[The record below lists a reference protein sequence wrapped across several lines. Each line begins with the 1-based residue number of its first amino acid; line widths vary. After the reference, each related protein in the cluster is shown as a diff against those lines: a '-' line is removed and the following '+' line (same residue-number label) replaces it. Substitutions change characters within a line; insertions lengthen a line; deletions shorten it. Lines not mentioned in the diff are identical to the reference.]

1 MSQARI
7 ASGGGNSVSRIGS
20 TWSRLSETRSEFRR
34 NSPTCIRIRAFT
46 LVELLVV
53 ISIIGVL
60 MSLLLPAVQAA
71 REAGRRAQCL
81 NNLKQLGLAVQ
92 QHLTQTKRFPT
103 GGWGPRWVGD
113 PTQGNTSKQPGGWVF
128 NILPYVEGDTLHDYG
143 ADGSIPKSAIVQKQ
157 VATPLGFMI
166 CPSRRGTQ
174 LYQFDPARSPWD
186 PGGNGTPVSGITQVA
201 RGDYAANVGV
211 RYENTSNPPFP
222 GPLGCEIQDLEYPH
236 SYAAST
242 SSNPGWPSATWSG
255 VIFQR
260 STLGDGAI
268 KDGTSHTYLIGEK
281 FVDSQ
286 MYESGAYDADNDT
299 LFSGAG
305 NDNYRGTYVKP
316 QTAANASNPTAD
328 DPGQPADTTQYPSMM
343 NDRTSSVIT
352 TQNYR
357 CVFGSAHTG
366 LVQFTFCDGHT
377 ASISVNIDALTHRY
391 LGERNDRKILDDSV
405 IGP

>member
-1 MSQARI
+1 MSRARI
-7 ASGGGNSVSRIGS
+7 ANLGGASVPAIN
-20 TWSRLSETRSEFRR
+20 R
-34 NSPTCIRIRAFT
+34 NRVAFT

-71 REAGRRAQCL
+71 RESGRRAQCM

-128 NILPYVEGDTLHDYG
+128 NILPYVEGDVLHDYG
-143 ADGSIPKSAIVQKQ
+143 ADGSIAKSAIVQKQ
-157 VATPLGFMI
+157 VATTLGFMN
-166 CPSRRGTQ
+166 CPSRRGGQ
-174 LYQFDPARSPWD
+174 LYQLDPSRAPWD
-186 PGGNGTPVSGITQVA
+186 PGANGTPVSGITQVA

-211 RYENTSNPPFP
+211 RYDSQAGSTSAPFQNPN
-222 GPLGCEIQDLEYPH
+222 GCEIQDAEYPH

-242 SSNPGWPSATWSG
+242 SANPGWPSATWSG

-260 STLGDGAI
+260 STLGDGSI
-268 KDGTSHTYLIGEK
+268 KDGTSRTYLIGEK

-286 MYESGAYDADNDT
+286 QYESGLYDADNDT

-316 QTAANASNPTAD
+316 VTVASAQNPTAD
-328 DPGQPADTTQYPSMM
+328 DPLMPTDTSIYPSMM
-343 NDRTSSVIT
+343 NDRSAPASP
-352 TQNYR
+352 TQNFR

-366 LVQFTFCDGHT
+366 LVHFAFCDGRT
-377 ASISVNIDALTHRY
+377 APISVNIDPLTHRY
-391 LGERNDRKILDDSV
+391 LGERNDRKILDDAV
-405 IGP
+405 IGQ

>member
-1 MSQARI
+1 MTRARI
-7 ASGGGNSVSRIGS
+7 ASGGGKIFSRAN
-20 TWSRLSETRSEFRR
+20 RRRSG
-34 NSPTCIRIRAFT
+34 FT

-92 QHLTQTKRFPT
+92 QHVTQTRRFPT
-103 GGWGPRWVGD
+103 GGWGSRWVGD
-113 PTQGNTSKQPGGWVF
+113 PTQGNTNKQPGGWVF

-143 ADGSIPKSAIVQKQ
+143 GDGSIAKSAIVQKQ

-174 LYQFDPARSPWD
+174 VYQFDPNRAPWD
-186 PGGNGTPVSGITQVA
+186 PNGNGTPVSGITQVA

-211 RYENTSNPPFP
+211 RYDSQPGSSAAPFQNPQ
-222 GPLGCEIQDLEYPH
+222 GCEIQETEYPH
-236 SYAAST
+236 SYAAAA

-286 MYESGAYDADNDT
+286 QYESGQYDADNDT

-316 QTAANASNPTAD
+316 VTVATAQNPTSD
-328 DPGQPADTTQYPSMM
+328 DPGAPADISIYPSMM
-343 NDRTSSVIT
+343 NDRSAPTSP
-352 TQNYR
+352 TQNFR

-377 ASISVNIDALTHRY
+377 SSISVNIDPLTHRY

-405 IGP
+405 IGQ

>member
-1 MSQARI
+1 MSQARMKNR
-7 ASGGGNSVSRIGS
+7 GGNSVSRIGKG
-20 TWSRLSETRSEFRR
+20 
-34 NSPTCIRIRAFT
+34 NSAFT

-71 REAGRRAQCL
+71 RESGRRAQCL

-92 QHLTQTKRFPT
+92 QHLTQSKRFPT

-113 PTQGNTSKQPGGWVF
+113 PTQGSTSKQPGGWVF

-143 ADGSIPKSAIVQKQ
+143 ADGTIAKSAVVQKQ
-157 VATPLGFMI
+157 VATSLGFMV
-166 CPSRRGTQ
+166 CPSRRGAQ
-174 LYQFDPARSPWD
+174 LYPLDPMHSPWD
-186 PGGNGTPVSGITQVA
+186 PGGNGTPVSGITQVP

-211 RYENTSNPPFP
+211 GYYTTGTSTPPFQSP
-222 GPLGCEIQDLEYPH
+222 NGCEILDTQYPH
-236 SYAAST
+236 SYAAADSK
-242 SSNPGWPSATWSG
+242 NPGWPSATWSG

-286 MYESGAYDADNDT
+286 QYESGQYDADNDT

-305 NDNYRGTYVKP
+305 NDNLRGTYVKP
-316 QTAANASNPTAD
+316 VTVASASNPTAD
-328 DPGQPADTTQYPSMM
+328 DPGQPADTTIYPSMM
-343 NDRTSSVIT
+343 NDRSGPASP
-352 TQNYR
+352 TQNFY

-377 ASISVNIDALTHRY
+377 GSISVNIDPLTHRY
-391 LGERNDRKILDDSV
+391 LGERNDRKVLDDSV
-405 IGP
+405 IGQ